1 MDTTPAQ
8 HWNRVYATKADD
20 LLSWTQAFPE
30 VSLQLLR
37 HAGLERDARI
47 VDVGAGSSRVVDG
60 LLDQGFSRLTLLDLS
75 GAALERTR
83 SRLGREGA
91 SVRFEV
97 GDVRTFRPRETYD
110 AWHDRAVFHFMV
122 TVEDRGAYLESL
134 RHAVRPGGQV
144 VLGTFAEDG
153 PQRCSGLPV
162 FRYTPAALADAL
174 GPEFRAVE
182 TARDLHVTPAG
193 RIQPFTFVRFV
204 RAGG

>member
-20 LLSWTQAFPE
+20 LLSWHQAFPE

-37 HAGLERDARI
+37 HAGLEHDARI

-75 GAALERTR
+75 EAALERPR
-83 SRLGREGA
+83 GRLGREA
-91 SVRFEV
+91 ESVRFEV
-97 GDVRTFRPRETYD
+97 RDVRTFRPLETYD

-122 TVEDRGAYLESL
+122 TAEDRAAYLESL

-144 VLGTFAEDG
+144 VLGTFAADG
-153 PQRCSGLPV
+153 PHRCSGLPV
-162 FRYTPAALADAL
+162 MRYSPEALGDVL
-174 GPEFRAVE
+174 GPEFRAEE

-204 RAGG
+204 RASG